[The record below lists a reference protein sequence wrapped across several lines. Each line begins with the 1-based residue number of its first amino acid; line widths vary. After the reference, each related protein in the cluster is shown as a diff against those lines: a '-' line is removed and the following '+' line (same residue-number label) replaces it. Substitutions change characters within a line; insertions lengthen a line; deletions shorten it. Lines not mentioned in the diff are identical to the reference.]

1 MTFHWRW
8 PCKNKKQQFDDVSPI
23 KKGEPCGPFTFLST
37 KNTCILSSRHNGRI
51 VVPLLDKPHDDSR
64 RLGMSTAPFFTQFL
78 WFVTDLEGG
87 RDQYRKKGWWVVIHP
102 RCFLGFLNHQQ
113 LLGDGFKD
121 FFCSPLLME
130 IIQFDENIFQMGCN
144 HLGCPCRKLCWRT
157 GIWWICHFNI
167 ARREDCSV
175 REGEQKDGGKTRGN
189 PKIYGKIMWKTID
202 SSEAVSVYID
212 YMFWSDILAKPQCN
226 LSLKGAV
233 NVLLWQAKLWG
244 SWQVGSWLHDKLTS
258 NRYTYSIV
266 FWKSQCMWK
275 RIREACQTLYC
286 VYFFAICSAAES
298 NW

>member
-1 MTFHWRW
+1 
-8 PCKNKKQQFDDVSPI
+8 
-23 KKGEPCGPFTFLST
+23 
-37 KNTCILSSRHNGRI
+37 
-51 VVPLLDKPHDDSR
+51 
-64 RLGMSTAPFFTQFL
+64 
-78 WFVTDLEGG
+78 
-87 RDQYRKKGWWVVIHP
+87 
-102 RCFLGFLNHQQ
+102 
-113 LLGDGFKD
+113 
-121 FFCSPLLME
+121 ME

-298 NW
+298 NWVMCLPGRVGFFGMYASLNMCLFSSMCALTFVVPPQCCHHWLGIHKLAACWIPLNDCMDRLWSCLVLDFKKKNVLNLEKKRYQQALTM